1 MALARPLW
9 STLERC
15 TIMARTNGTLRRFE
29 GRAVR
34 DSVAAGAGGMGEVY
48 RALDSELGGDVAVK
62 VLPAKLFRR
71 GDRLRRFKLEAAA
84 RATMPDLRRGQR
96 SRTPALL
103 PTARAS
109 STVSVGTGLACGLK
123 GSTLLSV
130 SKTGEL
136 AVMLGACSI
145 WCTACTD
152 PRRAPSARNSVNVR
166 RLADGFVGH

>member
-15 TIMARTNGTLRRFE
+15 TIMARTKGTLLRFE
-29 GRAVR
+29 SRAVR

-96 SRTPALL
+96 SRTPLCSRRPEHHLQYQLGQQPGRCVRDA
-103 PTARAS
+103 AA
-109 STVSVGTGLACGLK
+109 GTGLACSGVEGQRAAQRVQDGRTCRHARRVLYLVHGL
-123 GSTLLSV
+123 
-130 SKTGEL
+130 
-136 AVMLGACSI
+136 
-145 WCTACTD
+145 
-152 PRRAPSARNSVNVR
+152 
-166 RLADGFVGH
+166 H